1 MGDHSHSNGA
11 NGKAS
16 ATPVTALDDDA
27 QTTDPVPAP
36 RAAAA
41 ERYVLDREIGHGG
54 MGRVFSGR
62 DLRLGRTVAIKM
74 LRTQD
79 AALAVRFEREV
90 KLAARLQHPGV
101 VPVYDAGFWPS
112 GEPFLVMKLVLGQS
126 LARVIRDADTRADRI
141 ALLPQVIA
149 AAEAVA
155 YAHDQG
161 VVHRDLKPSNILV
174 GAFGETVVVDW
185 GLAKDLRVGQEA
197 EERATGDGR
206 QATGDAG
213 LGSPDRAAPES
224 GLPSPP
230 PSPASG
236 RGSSDCSPAEVK
248 GGGAPL
254 SPSARESSGG
264 AGGGAPL
271 SPSPREAGRGL
282 GRGAGDTATGAVI
295 GTPSYMSPEQAAGQ
309 PVDPRA
315 DVYALGAILH
325 YVLAGTAPQAM
336 TPLASLEPRLP
347 PDLLAIV
354 DKALAAD
361 AARRYPSAF
370 ELADDLKRFASGQ
383 LVDARRY
390 SPLARAG
397 RFVARH
403 PIAVAIAVS
412 VAIAAVIA
420 FGFR

>member
-1 MGDHSHSNGA
+1 MSDHSHRNGT
-11 NGKAS
+11 NGKSSAPAG
-16 ATPVTALDDDA
+16 ATPVTALDSEA
-27 QTTDPVPAP
+27 GSAPGPAAAP

-41 ERYVLDREIGHGG
+41 DRYVLDREIGHGG
-54 MGRVFSGR
+54 MGRVFAGR
-62 DLRLGRTVAIKM
+62 DLRLDRTVAIKM

-79 AALAVRFEREV
+79 AALAIRFEREV

-126 LARVIRDADTRADRI
+126 LARAIKDADTRADRL

-161 VVHRDLKPSNILV
+161 IVHRDLKPSNILV

-185 GLAKDLRVGQEA
+185 GLAKDLRAGGSESGLPSPLPA
-197 EERATGDGR
+197 AERA
-206 QATGDAG
+206 
-213 LGSPDRAAPES
+213 SPES
-224 GLPSPP
+224 GLPSPL

-236 RGSSDCSPAEVK
+236 RGGSDLPSPAS
-248 GGGAPL
+248 GRGGADP
-254 SPSARESSGG
+254 A
-264 AGGGAPL
+264 
-271 SPSPREAGRGL
+271 PSPGEVGRGL
-282 GRGAGDTATGAVI
+282 GRGAGDTATGAVV

-309 PVDPRA
+309 AVDPRA

-325 YVLAGTAPQAM
+325 YVLAGTAPQPA
-336 TPLASLEPRLP
+336 TPLTSLETRLP

-354 DKALAAD
+354 DKALAPD

-370 ELADDLKRFASGQ
+370 ELADDLKRFAGGQ
-383 LVDARRY
+383 LVAARRY

-397 RFVARH
+397 RFVVHH
-403 PIAVAIAVS
+403 PIAVALAAAAL
-412 VAIAAVIA
+412 VAATAALVLH
-420 FGFR
+420 